1 MSGDSTKDWAEA
13 HWAPLTGEN
22 TELTQF
28 NIWHHRRFGFV
39 DHRDAACGSR
49 WLVWT
54 ASREALVIELPDAD
68 GLNRE
73 HMLVQGFIEGVAHTR
88 VAIEAAGLKV
98 KP

>member
-1 MSGDSTKDWAEA
+1 MTDKMREEFEEWAIADAKSTDKTLKFERGGDWYLGKDHQVMNLGWAA
-13 HWAPLTGEN
+13 W
-22 TELTQF
+22 Q
-28 NIWHHRRFGFV
+28 
-39 DHRDAACGSR
+39 
-49 WLVWT
+49 

-73 HMLVQGFIEGVAHTR
+73 HMLVQGFLEGVAHTR